1 MAVGCLDLDGF
12 WTSACSLEAEIP
24 EICDGNDSF
33 SLVAADET
41 SPTTAHLSQILTHL
55 GANL

>member
-1 MAVGCLDLDGF
+1 MAFGGLALDGF
-12 WTSACSLEAEIP
+12 WTSAWSLEAEIP

-33 SLVAADET
+33 SLVVADET
-41 SPTTAHLSQILTHL
+41 SPTTAHLSQILTHI